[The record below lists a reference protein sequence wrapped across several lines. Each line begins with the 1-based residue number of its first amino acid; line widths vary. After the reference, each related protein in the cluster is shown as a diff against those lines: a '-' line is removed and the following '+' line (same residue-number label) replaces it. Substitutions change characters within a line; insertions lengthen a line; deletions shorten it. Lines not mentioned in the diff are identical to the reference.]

1 MIAITGA
8 TGQLGQHVI
17 ENLLKTIP
25 ASQILAIVRNTAK
38 ATALSQQGITVRQA
52 DYSDEAAFTQA
63 LQGVDK
69 LLLISSSEVGQRAAQ
84 HRNVINAAK
93 AANVKFIAY
102 TSLLHADRS
111 PLGLHVEHVD
121 TEKMLADSGI
131 AYALLRNGWYTENYL
146 ASAPAALEHGVFI
159 GAAGEGKISSAT
171 RADYA
176 AAAAR
181 VISTDGH
188 AGKVYELAGDESWTL
203 SQLAAEL
210 SKQSGKNVVYQNL
223 SEADFAA
230 ALKSV
235 GLPDGL
241 AEMLA
246 DSDTGASKG
255 GLFDD
260 SHTLSKLIGRPTTS
274 LADSINAI
282 LTRQGNSSG
291 R

>member
-8 TGQLGQHVI
+8 TGLLGQHVI
-17 ENLLKTIP
+17 ESLLKTVP
-25 ASQILAIVRNTAK
+25 ASQIVAIVRNPAK

-52 DYSDEAAFTQA
+52 DYSDEAAFTTA
-63 LQGVDK
+63 LQGIDK
-69 LLLISSSEVGQRAAQ
+69 LLLISSSEVGQRAPQ

-93 AANVKFIAY
+93 AAHVKFIAY
-102 TSLLHADRS
+102 TSLLHADTS
-111 PLGLHVEHVD
+111 PLGLADEHVA
-121 TEKMLADSGI
+121 TEQMLAESGI
-131 AYALLRNGWYTENYL
+131 AYALLRNGWYTEYYL

-159 GAAGEGKISSAT
+159 GAAGEGKIASAT

-181 VISTDGH
+181 VISEDGH
-188 AGKVYELAGDESWTL
+188 SGKTYELAGDAGWTL

-210 SKQSGKNVVYQNL
+210 AKQSGKKVVYQNL

-230 ALKSV
+230 ALKGV
-235 GLPDGL
+235 GLPAGL
-241 AEMLA
+241 ADMLA

-274 LADSINAI
+274 LADSVKGIV
-282 LTRQGNSSG
+282 
-291 R
+291 

>member
-17 ENLLKTIP
+17 ESLLKTVP
-25 ASQILAIVRNTAK
+25 ASQIVAIVRNPAK

-52 DYSDEAAFTQA
+52 DYSDEAAFTTA
-63 LQGVDK
+63 LQGIDK
-69 LLLISSSEVGQRAAQ
+69 LLLISSSEVGQRAPQ

-93 AANVKFIAY
+93 AAHVKFIAY
-102 TSLLHADRS
+102 TSLLHADSS
-111 PLGLHVEHVD
+111 PLGLADEHIA
-121 TEKMLADSGI
+121 TEKMLAESGI

-159 GAAGEGKISSAT
+159 GAAGEGKIASAT

-181 VISTDGH
+181 VISEDGH
-188 AGKVYELAGDESWTL
+188 AGKTYELAGDDGWTL

-210 SKQSGKNVVYQNL
+210 AKQSGKKVVYQNL
-223 SEADFAA
+223 SETDFAA
-230 ALKSV
+230 ALKGF
-235 GLPDGL
+235 GLPAGL
-241 AEMLA
+241 ADMLA

-274 LADSINAI
+274 LADSVKGIV
-282 LTRQGNSSG
+282 
-291 R
+291 

>member
-17 ENLLKTIP
+17 ESLLKTVP
-25 ASQILAIVRNTAK
+25 ASQIVAIVRNPAK

-52 DYSDEAAFTQA
+52 DYSDEAAFTTA
-63 LQGVDK
+63 LQGIDK
-69 LLLISSSEVGQRAAQ
+69 LLLISSREVGQRAPQ

-93 AANVKFIAY
+93 AAHVKFIAY
-102 TSLLHADRS
+102 TSLLHADTS
-111 PLGLHVEHVD
+111 PLGLADEHVA
-121 TEKMLADSGI
+121 TEKMLAESGI

-159 GAAGEGKISSAT
+159 GAAGEGKIASAT

-181 VISTDGH
+181 VISEEGH
-188 AGKVYELAGDESWTL
+188 AGKTYELAGDAGWTL

-210 SKQSGKNVVYQNL
+210 AKQSGKKVVYQNL

-230 ALKSV
+230 ALKGF
-235 GLPDGL
+235 GLPAGL

-246 DSDTGASKG
+246 DSDVGASKG

-274 LADSINAI
+274 LADSVKGIV
-282 LTRQGNSSG
+282 
-291 R
+291 

>member
-8 TGQLGQHVI
+8 TGQLGHLVI
-17 ENLLKTIP
+17 EQLLKTVP
-25 ASQILAIVRNTAK
+25 ASQIVAIVRNPAK
-38 ATALSQQGITVRQA
+38 AQALSQQGIVVRQA
-52 DYSDEAAFTQA
+52 DYTDEAAFTAA
-63 LQGVDK
+63 LSGVDK
-69 LLLISSSEVGQRAAQ
+69 LLLISSSEVGQRAPQ
-84 HRNVINAAK
+84 HQNVINAAK
-93 AANVKFIAY
+93 TAGVKFIAY
-102 TSLLHADRS
+102 TSLLHADTS
-111 PLGLHVEHVD
+111 PLGLADEHVA
-121 TEKMLADSGI
+121 TEQMLAESGI

-159 GAAGEGKISSAT
+159 GAADEGKIASAT

-181 VISTDGH
+181 VISEDGH
-188 AGKVYELAGDESWTL
+188 AGKTYELAGDAGWTL

-210 SKQSGKNVVYQNL
+210 AKQSGKKVVYQNL

-235 GLPDGL
+235 GLPAGL
-241 AEMLA
+241 ADMLA

-274 LADSINAI
+274 LADSVKDI
-282 LTRQGNSSG
+282 L
-291 R
+291 

>member
-17 ENLLKTIP
+17 ESLLKTVP
-25 ASQILAIVRNTAK
+25 ASQIVAIVRNPAK

-52 DYSDEAAFTQA
+52 DYSDEAALTAA
-63 LQGVDK
+63 LQGIDK
-69 LLLISSSEVGQRAAQ
+69 LLLISSSEVGQRAPQ
-84 HRNVINAAK
+84 HRNVVNAAK
-93 AANVKFIAY
+93 AAHVKFIAY
-102 TSLLHADRS
+102 TSLLHADTS
-111 PLGLHVEHVD
+111 PLGLADEHVA
-121 TEKMLADSGI
+121 TEKMLAESGI

-159 GAAGEGKISSAT
+159 GAAGEGKIASAT

-181 VISTDGH
+181 VISEDGH
-188 AGKVYELAGDESWTL
+188 AGKTYELAGDAGWTL

-210 SKQSGKNVVYQNL
+210 AKQSGKKVVYQNL

-230 ALKSV
+230 ALKGV
-235 GLPDGL
+235 GLPAGL
-241 AEMLA
+241 ADMLA

-274 LADSINAI
+274 LADSVKGIV
-282 LTRQGNSSG
+282 
-291 R
+291 

>member
-17 ENLLKTIP
+17 ESLLKTVP
-25 ASQILAIVRNTAK
+25 ASQIVAIVRNPAK

-52 DYSDEAAFTQA
+52 DYSDEAALTAA
-63 LQGVDK
+63 LQGIDK
-69 LLLISSSEVGQRAAQ
+69 LLLISPSEVGQRAPQ
-84 HRNVINAAK
+84 HRNVVNAAK
-93 AANVKFIAY
+93 AAHVKFIAY
-102 TSLLHADRS
+102 TSLLHADTS
-111 PLGLHVEHVD
+111 PLGLADEHVA
-121 TEKMLADSGI
+121 TEKMLAESGI

-159 GAAGEGKISSAT
+159 GAAGEGKIASAT

-181 VISTDGH
+181 VISEDGH
-188 AGKVYELAGDESWTL
+188 SGKTYELAGDAGWTL

-210 SKQSGKNVVYQNL
+210 AKQSGKKVVYQNL

-230 ALKSV
+230 ALKGV
-235 GLPDGL
+235 GLPAGL
-241 AEMLA
+241 ADMLA

-274 LADSINAI
+274 LADSVKGIV
-282 LTRQGNSSG
+282 
-291 R
+291 

>member
-8 TGQLGQHVI
+8 TGQLGQHVL
-17 ENLLKTIP
+17 ENLLTTVP
-25 ASQILAIVRNTAK
+25 AGQVVAIVRNPAK
-38 ATALSQQGITVRQA
+38 AESLSQKGVVVRQA
-52 DYSDEAAFTQA
+52 DYSDEAALTAA

-69 LLLISSSEVGQRAAQ
+69 LLLISSSEVGQRAVQ

-93 AANVKFIAY
+93 AAGVKFIAY
-102 TSLLHADRS
+102 TSLLHADTS
-111 PLGLHVEHVD
+111 PLGLADEHIA

-146 ASAPAALEHGVFI
+146 ASAPPALEHGVFI
-159 GAAGEGKISSAT
+159 GAAGEGKIASAT

-176 AAAAR
+176 AAAAK
-181 VISTDGH
+181 VISEEGH
-188 AGKVYELAGDESWTL
+188 AGKVYELAGDNAWTL
-203 SQLAAEL
+203 SELAAEL
-210 SKQSGKNVVYQNL
+210 SKQSGKPVTYQNL

-230 ALKSV
+230 ALKGV
-235 GLPDGL
+235 GLPAGL

-260 SHTLSKLIGRPTTS
+260 SRTLSKLIGRPTTP
-274 LADSINAI
+274 LAESIKAI
-282 LTRQGNSSG
+282 L
-291 R
+291 

>member
-17 ENLLKTIP
+17 ESLLKTVP
-25 ASQILAIVRNTAK
+25 ASQIVAIVRNPSK

-52 DYSDEAAFTQA
+52 DYSDEAALTAA
-63 LQGVDK
+63 LQGIDK
-69 LLLISSSEVGQRAAQ
+69 LLLISSSEVGQRAPQ

-93 AANVKFIAY
+93 AAHVKFIAY
-102 TSLLHADRS
+102 TSLLHADTS
-111 PLGLHVEHVD
+111 PLGLADEHVA
-121 TEKMLADSGI
+121 TEKMLAESGI

-159 GAAGEGKISSAT
+159 GAAGEGKIASAT

-181 VISTDGH
+181 VISEDGH
-188 AGKVYELAGDESWTL
+188 SGKTYELAGDAGWTL

-210 SKQSGKNVVYQNL
+210 AKQSGKKVGYQNL

-230 ALKSV
+230 ALKGF
-235 GLPDGL
+235 GLPAGL

-246 DSDTGASKG
+246 DSDVGASKG

-274 LADSINAI
+274 LADSVKSIV
-282 LTRQGNSSG
+282 
-291 R
+291 

>member
-17 ENLLKTIP
+17 ESLLKTVP
-25 ASQILAIVRNTAK
+25 ASQIVAIVRNPSK

-52 DYSDEAAFTQA
+52 DYSDEAALTAA
-63 LQGVDK
+63 LQGIDK
-69 LLLISSSEVGQRAAQ
+69 LLLISSSEVGQRAPQ

-93 AANVKFIAY
+93 AAHVKFIAY
-102 TSLLHADRS
+102 TSLLHADTS
-111 PLGLHVEHVD
+111 PLGLADEHIA
-121 TEKMLADSGI
+121 TEKMLAESGI

-159 GAAGEGKISSAT
+159 GAAGEGKIASAT

-176 AAAAR
+176 AAAAH
-181 VISTDGH
+181 VISEEGH
-188 AGKVYELAGDESWTL
+188 AGKTYELAGNAGWTL

-210 SKQSGKNVVYQNL
+210 AKQSGKKVVYQNL

-230 ALKSV
+230 ALKNF
-235 GLPDGL
+235 GLPAGL
-241 AEMLA
+241 ADMLA
-246 DSDTGASKG
+246 DSDVGASKG

-274 LADSINAI
+274 LADSVKGIV
-282 LTRQGNSSG
+282 
-291 R
+291 